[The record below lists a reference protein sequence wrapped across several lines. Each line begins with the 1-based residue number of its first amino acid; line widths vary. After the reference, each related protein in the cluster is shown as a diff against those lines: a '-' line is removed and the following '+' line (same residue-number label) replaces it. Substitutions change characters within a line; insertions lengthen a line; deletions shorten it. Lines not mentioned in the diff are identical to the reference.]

1 MFQAERRKAKMSK
14 PRIARFTVYAVVW
27 AAVVCAASAG
37 AAPAGDVARAKLLI
51 EAGRGEEA
59 VAILKAAC
67 RERDRDIA
75 PHFYLAYCY
84 GVAGMLEES
93 RSEYELC
100 ARRDPDRPE
109 IHYNLGVILNRM
121 GLYQAAA
128 RAFEEALL
136 LDPGLVAANFNCG
149 LSYYYAHEPVQ
160 AIKFYREAR
169 ALAPEDVTVLYWLAL
184 AYEEMDRRVA
194 LSIWEDYVSQAVD
207 VAAEAPY
214 VKSARDHISALR
226 AGKKP

>member
-1 MFQAERRKAKMSK
+1 MSK
-14 PRIARFTVYAVVW
+14 PLIARFAACAVVW
-27 AAVVCAASAG
+27 AAVVFAASAG
-37 AAPAGDVARAKLLI
+37 AAPAGDVAWAKLLI
-51 EAGRGEEA
+51 EAGRGEDAIA
-59 VAILKAAC
+59 VLEAAC
-67 RERDRDIA
+67 CECAEDLA

-84 GVAGMLEES
+84 GVAGRLEEA
-93 RSEYELC
+93 RAEYEIC

-109 IHYNLGVILNRM
+109 IHYNLGVILNKM
-121 GLYQAAA
+121 GRYQAAA
-128 RAFEEALL
+128 RAYEEALL

-149 LSYYYAHEPVQ
+149 LSHYYAHEPVQ

-169 ALAPEDVTVLYWLAL
+169 ALAPEDISVLYWLAL

-194 LSIWEDYVSQAVD
+194 LSIWEDYVNQAVN

>member
-1 MFQAERRKAKMSK
+1 MKKNKPLSARRTAC
-14 PRIARFTVYAVVW
+14 AVMW
-27 AAVVCAASAG
+27 AAVICSGPAG
-37 AAPAGDVARAKLLI
+37 AAPAGDVVQAKGLI

-59 VAILKAAC
+59 ITVLTAAC
-67 RERDRDIA
+67 RGSGEDVA

-84 GVAGMLEES
+84 GVGGRLEEA
-93 RSEYELC
+93 RAEYELC
-100 ARRDPDRPE
+100 ARYDPDRPE
-109 IHYNLGVILNRM
+109 IHYNLGVILNEM
-121 GLYQAAA
+121 GLYQAGA

-136 LDPGLVAANFNCG
+136 LDPGLIAANFNCG

-184 AYEEMDRRVA
+184 AYEEIDRRVA
-194 LSIWEDYVSQAVD
+194 LSIWEDYVKQAVD

-214 VKSARDHISALR
+214 VKSARDHISVLR
-226 AGKKP
+226 AGKTP

>member
-1 MFQAERRKAKMSK
+1 MRRSK
-14 PRIARFTVYAVVW
+14 PFSARRAAGAVVW
-27 AAVVCAASAG
+27 AAVVCSASAG
-37 AAPAGDVARAKLLI
+37 AAPAGDVARAKGLI

-59 VAILKAAC
+59 INLLTTAC
-67 RERDRDIA
+67 LGCGEDVA

-84 GVAGMLEES
+84 GVAGRLEEA
-93 RSEYELC
+93 RAEYELC
-100 ARRDPDRPE
+100 ARYDPDRPE
-109 IHYNLGVILNRM
+109 VHYNLGVILNEM

-160 AIKFYREAR
+160 AIRFYREAR
-169 ALAPEDVTVLYWLAL
+169 ALAPEDVSVLYWLAL
-184 AYEEMDRRVA
+184 AYEDIDRRVA
-194 LSIWEDYVSQAVD
+194 LSIWEDYVKQAVD

-226 AGKKP
+226 AGKTP

>member
-1 MFQAERRKAKMSK
+1 MSK
-14 PRIARFTVYAVVW
+14 RLIARSTACAVVW
-27 AAVVCAASAG
+27 AAVVFAASAD

-51 EAGRGEEA
+51 EAGRGEDAIA
-59 VAILKAAC
+59 VLEAAC
-67 RERDRDIA
+67 RECGDDLA

-84 GVAGMLEES
+84 GVAGRLEEA
-93 RSEYELC
+93 RARYEIC
-100 ARRDPDRPE
+100 ARRDPERPE

-121 GLYQAAA
+121 GRYQAAA
-128 RAFEEALL
+128 RAYEEALL

-149 LSYYYAHEPVQ
+149 LSHYYAHEPVQ
-160 AIKFYREAR
+160 AIKFYREAC
-169 ALAPEDVTVLYWLAL
+169 ALAPEDITVLYWLAL

-194 LSIWEDYVSQAVD
+194 LSIWEDYVNQAVN

>member
-1 MFQAERRKAKMSK
+1 MSK
-14 PRIARFTVYAVVW
+14 PLIARFAACAVVW

-37 AAPAGDVARAKLLI
+37 AAPAGDVARAKILI
-51 EAGRGEEA
+51 EAGRGEDAIA
-59 VAILKAAC
+59 VLEAAC
-67 RERDRDIA
+67 CERGEDLA
-75 PHFYLAYCY
+75 PRFYLAYCY
-84 GVAGMLEES
+84 GVAGRLEEA
-93 RSEYELC
+93 RAEYEIC

-109 IHYNLGVILNRM
+109 IHYNLGVILNEM
-121 GLYQAAA
+121 GQYQAAA
-128 RAFEEALL
+128 RAYEEALL

-149 LSYYYAHEPVQ
+149 LSHYYAHEPVQ
-160 AIKFYREAR
+160 AIKFYREAC
-169 ALAPEDVTVLYWLAL
+169 ALAPEDITVLYWLAL

-194 LSIWEDYVSQAVD
+194 LSIWEDYVNQAVN

>member
-1 MFQAERRKAKMSK
+1 MSK
-14 PRIARFTVYAVVW
+14 PLTARFAVCAVVW

-51 EAGRGEEA
+51 EAGRGED
-59 VAILKAAC
+59 AITVLEAAC
-67 RERDRDIA
+67 RERGEDLA

-84 GVAGMLEES
+84 GVAGRLEEA
-93 RSEYELC
+93 RSEYEIC

-109 IHYNLGVILNRM
+109 IHYNLGVILNQM
-121 GLYQAAA
+121 GRYQAAA

-149 LSYYYAHEPVQ
+149 LSHYYAHEPVQ

-169 ALAPEDVTVLYWLAL
+169 ALAPEDISVLYWLAL

-194 LSIWEDYVSQAVD
+194 LSIWEDYINQAVD